1 MRRHGGALA
10 GLVAASK
17 PPPAPFAI
25 FAGRAAW
32 DTLLNGAHDDAFTER
47 DAAAAARLGARDAA
61 AQKRAPPR
69 PPPPP
74 PPPPPPLPPPPPPTT
89 TPKSR
94 SAKKLEAIGSPTT
107 TLPLGYEASVVVG
120 AEVSEPRLLLLCRVL
135 VAAPAGGDGR
145 SASSKLGLLPSK
157 LGLPGTATAE
167 PTHLLPLHLVHY
179 GVTPTTT
186 PPPTTT
192 PHAQGAMAAAAPLP
206 NTAPLPK
213 AAERSA
219 LVAQQQQQEPTT
231 APIASPSRKSG
242 GAQHG
247 AKSGAGRKVNQPTE
261 GEGRLACT
269 CSRWRSLPSPHR

>member
-1 MRRHGGALA
+1 VKKLEAEGA
-10 GLVAASK
+10 
-17 PPPAPFAI
+17 
-25 FAGRAAW
+25 
-32 DTLLNGAHDDAFTER
+32 
-47 DAAAAARLGARDAA
+47 
-61 AQKRAPPR
+61 
-69 PPPPP
+69 
-74 PPPPPPLPPPPPPTT
+74 PTT
-89 TPKSR
+89 TP
-94 SAKKLEAIGSPTT
+94 
-107 TLPLGYEASVVVG
+107 LPLGYEASVVVG

-145 SASSKLGLLPSK
+145 SASSKLGWPPSK

-179 GVTPTTT
+179 ALRSAPTTT

-192 PHAQGAMAAAAPLP
+192 PLAQGAMAAAAPLPNTALMP

-219 LVAQQQQQEPTT
+219 LVAQQQQQEPTTAPTKEPTT

-247 AKSGAGRKVNQPTE
+247 AKSGAGRKVNPPAERRVAALHARAHDGARSPLPT
-261 GEGRLACT
+261 GEQADGGG
-269 CSRWRSLPSPHR
+269 